1 MNVTQSYPYHPTT
14 IINHPTTIIKQQ
26 SPNHQTNNSKS
37 TAWYSIFNKLYK
49 AFIGTKDADIGA
61 VARTTD
67 EQKKAALLKKNAK
80 GFKTLTSGFWINFII
95 TILMSALFAY
105 LSTSIQS
112 GGEVNSFDPFTILDV
127 PSGSELK
134 IIKKAYKKM
143 SLLWHPD
150 KNPNNPAAEAK
161 FMMVAK
167 AYEALTDPTA
177 KENFEKFGN
186 PDGKQSLEVSIGLP
200 SWLVDSDNRN
210 MVLMAYLIIMVGVIP
225 FCVWKYYS
233 NSSKYGEK
241 DVMYDTYSW
250 YHHSLDD
257 TTMIKSLPETLA
269 GAAEFRQRNMPKDP
283 SEKTQIQTTLQKVKS
298 QMQKPQYNHPIL
310 IKGNV
315 LLHAHLT
322 RQTDHLSPEYKED
335 LHFMLSK
342 ANALI
347 DAMISVCQHQEALKT
362 ALNCIQFGQYV
373 TQACWN
379 TTTKDT
385 ELMQLPYFTEKEL
398 KHARKGKN
406 PIASLQQYLELDKED
421 MKGIKEMT
429 EEQKQDVYK
438 CCEIIPKISVETKI
452 FVDDDEDPKVYEGDL
467 CTVQVK
473 VDRTNLAQGET
484 AGLVHAP
491 HFPFPKQ
498 EAWWIILGTQEGKII
513 DIKKIAKSEKE
524 FTHDIKFLAPKVGTY
539 NFELHVLSNS
549 YIGLDQKLPVEL
561 TTMDASELPEYKVHP
576 DDAELDDEPTLFEE
590 MLNAHNVEEDSDS
603 DDDDDS
609 DDEDEDEDEQGG
621 IKELSAAERK
631 KMELQKQRKAA
642 AAADDDDSDDD
653 SSVEEVY
660 AD

>member
-1 MNVTQSYPYHPTT
+1 M
-14 IINHPTTIIKQQ
+14 
-26 SPNHQTNNSKS
+26 
-37 TAWYSIFNKLYK
+37 
-49 AFIGTKDADIGA
+49 
-61 VARTTD
+61 
-67 EQKKAALLKKNAK
+67 
-80 GFKTLTSGFWINFII
+80 
-95 TILMSALFAY
+95 
-105 LSTSIQS
+105 
-112 GGEVNSFDPFTILDV
+112 NSFDPFTILDV

-134 IIKKAYKKM
+134 VIKKAYKKM
-143 SLLWHPD
+143 SLKWHPD

-167 AYEALTDPTA
+167 AYEALTDPVA

-200 SWLVDSDNRN
+200 SWLLDSDNRN
-210 MVLMAYLIIMVGVIP
+210 MVLMAYLIIMVGIIP

-233 NSSKYGEK
+233 NSSKFGEK

-269 GAAEFRQRNMPKDP
+269 GAAEFRERNMPKDG
-283 SEKTQIQTTLQKVKS
+283 SAEKTQISATLSKVKS
-298 QMQKPQYNHPIL
+298 SMQKPQYNHPIL

-322 RQTDHLSPEYKED
+322 RQTEHLSAQYKED

-342 ANALI
+342 ANALV

-362 ALNCIQFGQYV
+362 ALNCIQFGQYITQGCWV
-373 TQACWN
+373 TGG
-379 TTTKDT
+379 KDT
-385 ELMQLPYFTEKEL
+385 ELMQLPHFTEKEL

-406 PIASLQQYLELDKED
+406 PISSLAQFLELSRED
-421 MKGIKEMT
+421 MKGLKDMT
-429 EEQKQDVYK
+429 EEQKEDVYK
-438 CCEIIPKISVETKI
+438 CVDIIPKIEVETKI
-452 FVDDDEDPKVYEGDL
+452 FVDDDEDDKVYEGDL

-473 VDRTNLAQGET
+473 VDRVNLQEGEK

-498 EAWWIILGTQEGKII
+498 EAWWIILGTREGKII
-513 DIKKIAKSEKE
+513 DIKKIAKPEKE

-539 NFELHVLSNS
+539 HFDLHVLSNS
-549 YIGLDQKLPVEL
+549 YIGLDQKMEVEL
-561 TTMDASELPEYKVHP
+561 TTLDPSDLPEYKVHP

-603 DDDDDS
+603 DDDSDDES
-609 DDEDEDEDEQGG
+609 DDEDDRG

-631 KMELQKQRKAA
+631 KMDLQKQRKAA
-642 AAADDDDSDDD
+642 AAADDSDDDD

>member
-1 MNVTQSYPYHPTT
+1 M
-14 IINHPTTIIKQQ
+14 K
-26 SPNHQTNNSKS
+26 
-37 TAWYSIFNKLYK
+37 FYK
-49 AFIGTKDADIGA
+49 ATIGTKDSDIGA
-61 VARTTD
+61 VARTND
-67 EQKKAALLKKNAK
+67 EKKKAALLKKNAK
-80 GFKTLTSGFWINFII
+80 GLKTLTQGFWINFGF
-95 TILMSALFAY
+95 TVFFTALFIY

-127 PSGSELK
+127 SPGAELK

-143 SLLWHPD
+143 SLKWHPD
-150 KNPNNPAAEAK
+150 KNPNNPSAEAK

-200 SWLVDSDNRN
+200 SWLLDSENRN
-210 MVLMAYLIIMVGVIP
+210 IVLMVYLIIMVGVIP

-233 NSSKYGEK
+233 NSSLYGEK
-241 DVMYDTYSW
+241 DVMYNTYSW
-250 YHHSLDD
+250 YHHSLDES
-257 TTMIKSLPETLA
+257 TLMKSLPETLS
-269 GAAEFRQRNMPKDP
+269 GSAEFRERNMPKEA
-283 SEKTQIQTTLQKVKS
+283 SEKTQITKLLEKVKS
-298 QMQKPQYNHPIL
+298 SMQKPNFQNPIL

-315 LLHAHLT
+315 LLHAHLL
-322 RQTDHLSPEYKED
+322 RKTDDMSEQYKED

-342 ANALI
+342 TNALI

-379 TTTKDT
+379 KDST
-385 ELMQLPYFTEKEL
+385 LMQLPYFGKKQVEENKDIVLSEFLSMDSKEIKL
-398 KHARKGKN
+398 TGMTKE
-406 PIASLQQYLELDKED
+406 QKED
-421 MKGIKEMT
+421 
-429 EEQKQDVYK
+429 VFK
-438 CCEIIPKISVETKI
+438 CKEIIPRVSVETKI
-452 FVDDDEDPKVYEGDL
+452 YVDDDEDAKVYEGDL
-467 CTVQVK
+467 CVVQVK
-473 VDRTNLAQGET
+473 VNRENLAEGET

-513 DIKKIAKSEKE
+513 DIKKIAKPEKE
-524 FTHDIKFLAPKVGTY
+524 FTHDIKFLAPAVGTY
-539 NFELHVLSNS
+539 NFDLHILSNA
-549 YIGLDQKLPVEL
+549 YIGIDQKLAVEL
-561 TTMDASELPEYKVHP
+561 TTLDNSALPQYKIHP

-590 MLNAHNVEEDSDS
+590 MLNAHNVEEDSDDEDS
-603 DDDDDS
+603 DS
-609 DDEDEDEDEQGG
+609 DDEDEEEEEG

-631 KMELQKQRKAA
+631 KIELQKQRQAA
-642 AAADDDDSDDD
+642 AGDDSDDD